1 LQGADLNFVSF
12 ANSSTVKKVGE
23 NIADV
28 LYANAAGTNQTYMF
42 DFDNPSST
50 NVMGFGT
57 LGLSREASLESGDS
71 GSAAFIK
78 VNGQWQLAGINT
90 ESVSW
95 TDASNVVIA
104 TGGAG
109 VAISGYSSWINSVIA
124 TPVPEP
130 ESGGMLMLG
139 MASLLGLIKRRA
151 RGLVKDQK
159 TGNTP
164 GLISAA

>member
-1 LQGADLNFVSF
+1 
-12 ANSSTVKKVGE
+12 VKKTGE

-28 LYANAAGTNQTYMF
+28 LYANAAGTNHTYMF
-42 DFDNPSST
+42 DFDSDSSP
-50 NVMGFGT
+50 NVMGLGA
-57 LGLSREASLESGDS
+57 LGLYREATFEGGDS
-71 GSAAFIK
+71 GSAAFVD

-95 TDASNVVIA
+95 TSSSNSSVVIA

-109 VAISGYSSWINSVIA
+109 VAISGYSNWINSKIA

-139 MASLLGLIKRRA
+139 LASLLGVIKRRA

-164 GLISAA
+164 GMISAA